1 MNYLKLIFL
10 ILSIAIS
17 ESLFAQNTLKGR
29 VIDSE
34 TGKPLPFVN
43 IVYNQRGQGFTTSI
57 NGSFEFTTY
66 ETITQLQT
74 SYIGY
79 EPKKVRVASESF
91 VSFLTIELNPTSYN
105 IEEVVVKPGIN
116 PAHRLIDSVYAN
128 RTRNNPENLKSFRY
142 TSYNKLT
149 FRREP
154 DTAYFRSILSKSVP
168 DSVKSA
174 LIEQRVRNFEKNRE
188 KRPDIITESVTN
200 RFYKKPNSN
209 YEEVLATRMS
219 GYSEAYAVLLATQI
233 QSFSFYPEYFTLFQ
247 KTFLNPISRS
257 SHNHYSFIL
266 EEKYL
271 SESGRDTVFVITFRP
286 RKNSNFDG
294 LKGVMYINSNGYAVQ
309 NVLAQPAKP
318 MDLTFNGEIQQR
330 YELIDGKQWFPTELN
345 LSIKIYTARSG
356 LAPTNPKKLP
366 IYLLGT
372 GRTYINNIVINPNV
386 DSVKFSHV
394 ELTMNPEMHKRS
406 AEFWNQYRTDSLT
419 LHEKKSYKTL
429 DSLGKAA
436 NLDFINKLAISAFSG
451 KLDLGYVAVD
461 ISKLVNYNRF
471 EGYRL
476 GLGLE
481 TGSKI
486 SKTFAL
492 GGYAAYGFDDAKAK
506 YGAHASVWLNKKYE
520 VQFKAAYQFDIRE
533 PGSFDF
539 SGSRAIANPDY
550 IYSFYNNKL
559 DYVEKK
565 SAQLSFRSLKYLHT
579 TLFASQSNFEVGS
592 DFRYVPQ
599 PGDTT
604 NNFSNFETGVKL
616 RIVWN
621 EKFAQSP
628 WGIMPLTIG
637 NPMVWLNYAKGI
649 KEFGGEFDYHRVEL
663 RYRQRI
669 SSPMLGQ
676 TQITACAGQVFGTAP
691 LSLLYFGRG
700 MADMSYLFGIE
711 SFNTMDRYS
720 FVANRIVNIFL
731 THNFRPFSSKLNGKM
746 SNPSLTI
753 VQKFAIGSFSKKSM
767 HGGNIENLKSL
778 SRGYWES
785 SIQINDLLKIAF
797 SGLGIGVSYN
807 TGYYS
812 SKTWKDNLAISLTVN
827 FIFQQ

>member
-1 MNYLKLIFL
+1 MNYLKLFFQ
-10 ILSIAIS
+10 ILVITIPNC
-17 ESLFAQNTLKGR
+17 LLAQYTLKGR

-43 IVYNQRGQGFTTSI
+43 IVYNKKGQGFTTSM
-57 NGSFEFTTY
+57 NGNFNFTTY

-79 EPKKVRVASESF
+79 EPKEVRVSSESF
-91 VSFLTIELNPTSYN
+91 VNFLTIELKSTSYN

-149 FRREP
+149 LRSEP

-168 DSVKSA
+168 DSVKKA
-174 LIEQRVRNFEKNRE
+174 LTEQRVRSFEQNSD

-200 RFYKKPNSN
+200 RFYKKPNRN
-209 YEEVLATRMS
+209 FEEVLATRMS

-247 KTFLNPISRS
+247 KTFLNPISKRS
-257 SHNHYSFIL
+257 YNHYSFIL

-271 SESGRDTVFVITFRP
+271 SESGHDTIFVVTFRP

-318 MDLTFNGEIQQR
+318 MDLAFNAEIQQR
-330 YELIDGKQWFPTELN
+330 YELIEGKQWFPTELN
-345 LSIKIYTARSG
+345 MSLKIYASRAG
-356 LAPTNPKKLP
+356 LAPTDPKNIP
-366 IYLLGT
+366 IYFLGT
-372 GRTYINNIVINPNV
+372 GRTYINNIELNANV
-386 DSVKFSHV
+386 DSIKFSHV
-394 ELTMNPEMHKRS
+394 ELTMHPKIHKQS
-406 AEFWNQYRTDSLT
+406 NDFWNRYRTDSLSK
-419 LHEKKSYKTL
+419 HEKMSYQKL
-429 DSLGKAA
+429 DSIGKVT
-436 NLDFINKLAISAFSG
+436 NLDLINKLVTSAFSG
-451 KLDLGYVAVD
+451 KLDLGYIAVD
-461 ISKLVNYNRF
+461 INKFMNYNRF

-486 SKTFAL
+486 SKTFVI

-506 YGAHASVWLNKKYE
+506 YGAHASVWINKKYE
-520 VQFKAAYQFDIRE
+520 VELRTAYQFDIRE
-533 PGSFDF
+533 LGSFEF
-539 SGSRAIANPDY
+539 TGSRAITNPDY

-579 TLFASQSNFEVGS
+579 TLFASQSYFKVGPDYS
-592 DFRYVPQ
+592 YVPQ

-604 NNFSNFETGVKL
+604 NNFNSFETGVKF

-628 WGIMPLTIG
+628 WGIMPLTTG
-637 NPMVWLNYAKGI
+637 NPMVWLNFAKGI
-649 KEFGGEFDYHRVEL
+649 KTLGGEFDYHRVEI
-663 RYRQRI
+663 RCRQRI

-676 TQITACAGQVFGTAP
+676 TQITAYAGQVFGTAP

-700 MADMSYLFGIE
+700 MADGAYFFGIE
-711 SFNTMDRYS
+711 SFNTMNRYS

-746 SNPSLTI
+746 SNPRLSI
-753 VQKFAIGSFSKKSM
+753 VQKFAIGDFSKM
-767 HGGNIENLKSL
+767 DIHGGNIDNLKSL
-778 SRGYWES
+778 NRGYWES
-785 SIQINDLLKIAF
+785 SIQINDLLKNAF

-812 SKTWKDNLAISLTVN
+812 SKTWKDNLAVSLTVN
-827 FIFQQ
+827 FLFQ